1 MKKDGGGTVSKRSE
15 EGGFCA
21 VAMPDW
27 ELAVARAARP
37 ELAEV
42 PIALLENGRVVATS
56 PEAWEV
62 GIRPGMKPRD
72 AERRLPSVA
81 LLERDEALSRN
92 AFAPVARAA
101 LELSPFLSLD
111 ERPGRLYFPLA
122 PLMTFYGSLEAIA
135 ERFLATLP
143 DSPVLQ
149 ALARLSD
156 PYRNASP
163 IGIGAGPTQFLA
175 YLSALRN
182 TSAPSYHRSENTD
195 LASCSSATSH
205 RSLDLPSLEALLA
218 EFGIETLVEF
228 VEIPDPHDLDVL
240 HLLGI
245 HTLADFVSIEA
256 SALADRFGDW
266 ALRARELIDRDSL
279 PTAHPPSLPRDHSVS
294 WRFQP
299 PAESKEQLVFVAE
312 RLGSELSASL
322 LADGLFPR
330 RLRIEVC
337 EESGNVWSVGWWVDR
352 VAASSLLA
360 ESLRSLRWHVEIVPM
375 KSPIQEL
382 RLVPEELVE
391 HTGLQL
397 SLALHSSSSNDFS
410 GGSSTGSPPRW
421 SVRDYDLAYRAV
433 CRVEAMLGQEVAY
446 LVRPAVHPKSTSAP
460 PSKPASVPS
469 YGAHEAR
476 AAPNERSQRIPSVL
490 PASYLP
496 HQQAVF
502 VSATS
507 EWHSLLTSTASLP
520 FGPEGR
526 SSLDTADS
534 PTLSTFPRSLPLA
547 APGQIPPPI
556 PALVFLVELSL
567 MGFSSA
573 SFRVERSPSRPH
585 GYGPDGSGLDA
596 LQRPLSA
603 GRRSP
608 SRRTTSILPCA
619 SPLSERRRERSLL
632 PVLVLRGP
640 RRIDPPQSVNGLPVV
655 SASGPWS
662 YILEWWDRDNAVTGE
677 FWQVVVALPSA
688 SSGGRQVYSNRF
700 APGDSKGPS
709 TDLRATPESADEP
722 SDHVALLLFRP
733 DSGVWCVYAIYD

>member
-1 MKKDGGGTVSKRSE
+1 MRYRGSTVSKRWE

-21 VAMPDW
+21 VAIPDW
-27 ELAVARAARP
+27 ELAVVRAARP
-37 ELAEV
+37 DLAEV
-42 PIALLENGRVVATS
+42 AVALVKNGRVFATS
-56 PEAWEV
+56 PEASEV
-62 GIRPGMKPRD
+62 GIRPGMKPRE

-101 LELSPFLSLD
+101 LELSPFLALD

-156 PYRNASP
+156 PYRDASP
-163 IGIGAGPTQFLA
+163 IGIGAGPTEFVA
-175 YLSALRN
+175 YLSALKN
-182 TSAPSYHRSENTD
+182 ASALSSPHRSPNTD
-195 LASCSSATSH
+195 LASCSSDTS
-205 RSLDLPSLEALLA
+205 RASLDIPSPEALLA

-266 ALRARELIDRDSL
+266 ALRARELIYRNCL
-279 PTAHPPSLPRDHSVS
+279 PTTHPPSLPQDHSIS

-330 RLRIEVC
+330 RLRMDIY

-352 VAASSLLA
+352 VAVFSLLA
-360 ESLRSLRWHVEIVPM
+360 ESLRSLRWHLEIVPM
-375 KSPIQEL
+375 KSPVQEL

-397 SLALHSSSSNDFS
+397 SLHLHSSSSNDFS

-460 PSKPASVPS
+460 PSKPASAPS
-469 YGAHEAR
+469 YGVHDAR
-476 AAPNERSQRIPSVL
+476 AVPDERSQRIPSVL

-496 HQQAVF
+496 HQQAMF
-502 VSATS
+502 VSAIS

-520 FGPEGR
+520 FGPEGC
-526 SSLDTADS
+526 SLIDKSDS
-534 PTLSTFPRSLPLA
+534 PTLSTFPGSLLPA

-556 PALVFLVELSL
+556 PALLFMVELSL
-567 MGFSSA
+567 MELSSA
-573 SFRVERSPSRPH
+573 SFSAEPERSRSRLA
-585 GYGPDGSGLDA
+585 GSGLNA

-603 GRRSP
+603 SRRSP
-608 SRRTTSILPCA
+608 SRRTTSILPCT
-619 SPLSERRRERSLL
+619 SPLSERRRERFLL

-640 RRIDPPQSVNGLPVV
+640 RKIDPPRSVNGLPVV

-662 YILEWWDRDNAVTGE
+662 YILEWWDKDNAIAGE
-677 FWQVVVALPSA
+677 FWQVVVAV
-688 SSGGRQVYSNRF
+688 SSVSGPDRKAYPNRF
-700 APGDSKGPS
+700 APGNSKNPS
-709 TDLRATPESADEP
+709 TDLRATPQSADDA
-722 SDHVALLLFRP
+722 SDLVALLLFRP
-733 DSGVWCVYAIYD
+733 DSGVWHAYAIYD